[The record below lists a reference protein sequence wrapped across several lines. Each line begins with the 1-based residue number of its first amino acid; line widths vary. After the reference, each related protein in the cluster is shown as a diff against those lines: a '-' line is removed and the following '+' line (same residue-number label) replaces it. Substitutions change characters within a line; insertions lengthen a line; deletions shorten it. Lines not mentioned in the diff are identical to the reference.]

1 MALYYFFQENAAAFP
16 EREAIWSREGCYNWA
31 QLLARVNQYGWW
43 YLSQGVRPGDIVAL
57 MMVNSPDLVLAWV
70 GLWSIGAAPAMI
82 NHNLVGPPLQ
92 HCLKISTAKMVLV
105 SGGEDI
111 LSRVNDP
118 RVDVEA
124 LGIKIVNLADVRHEI
139 AGLKTSP
146 PGEDLLKNVKQ
157 TDPYGLFYTR

>member
-1 MALYYFFQENAAAFP
+1 MALYYFFFVFVVVFPVRVAF
-16 EREAIWSREGCYNWA
+16 WFCVGCFFCA
-31 QLLARVNQYGWW
+31 LL
-43 YLSQGVRPGDIVAL
+43 
-57 MMVNSPDLVLAWV
+57 MVISSDLVLAWV

-111 LSRVNDP
+111 LSRVNEP